1 MRTISRLKVLAF
13 AVIAGFGFWA
23 GPGGMALAQETTAPA
38 TATTVREVPDM
49 VLGNPDAKVTLTEYA
64 SFTCPH
70 CAAFHL
76 DVFKPLKADYID
88 TGKVRFIYRE
98 VFFDRYGLW
107 AAMVARCG
115 GPTRYFGISAM
126 LFEGQ
131 REWAGSD
138 DQAQVVQ
145 NLRRI
150 GKTAGMDDAQLDAC
164 LNDGEMAQAMVA
176 NYQTKATADGIESTP
191 TLLINGV
198 KHSNMSYEDLKAILD
213 AELAK

>member
-1 MRTISRLKVLAF
+1 MNMFSRRAALAL
-13 AVIAGFGFWA
+13 AMIAG
-23 GPGGMALAQETTAPA
+23 PALWVGAAMAQETTAPA
-38 TATTVREVPDM
+38 STTDAARDVPDM
-49 VLGNPDAKVTLTEYA
+49 VLGSADAKVTLTEYA

-70 CAAFHL
+70 CATFHEQ
-76 DVFKPLKADYID
+76 VFKQLKADYID
-88 TGKVRFIYRE
+88 TGKVRFVYRE

-131 REWAGSD
+131 REWAGSN
-138 DQAQVVQ
+138 DQATVVQ

-176 NYQTKATADGIESTP
+176 NFQEKATADGVESTP
-191 TLLINGV
+191 TLFINGT
-198 KHSNMSYEDLKAILD
+198 KHSNMSYEELKALLD